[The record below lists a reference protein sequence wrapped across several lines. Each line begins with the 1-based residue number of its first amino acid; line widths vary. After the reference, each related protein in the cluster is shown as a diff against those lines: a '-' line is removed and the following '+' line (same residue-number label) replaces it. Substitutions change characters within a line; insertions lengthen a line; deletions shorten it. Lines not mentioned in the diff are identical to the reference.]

1 MARILIVDDEPAIRS
16 LLAAILT
23 REGFYVQTAGN
34 GSEAMAICSA
44 EAFDLVL
51 SDVLM
56 PGMDGHELAQWIAA
70 RFPSTKTALMS
81 GYDIGCKGC
90 SYSPRCK
97 LITKPFRPGG
107 AVSFVR
113 GILAASGA
121 LPTPDDPPPNPAI

>member
-16 LLAAILT
+16 LLAAVLT

-34 GSEAMAICSA
+34 GSQAMAICTA
-44 EAFDLVL
+44 EPFDLVL

-56 PGMDGHELAQWIAA
+56 PGMDGHELAQWIAT
-70 RFPSTKTALMS
+70 RYPSTPTALMS

-90 SYSPRCK
+90 PRSPRCK

-107 AVSFVR
+107 VVSFVR
-113 GILAASGA
+113 AILKSSGA
-121 LPTPDDPPPNPAI
+121 LPMPDGPPPSI